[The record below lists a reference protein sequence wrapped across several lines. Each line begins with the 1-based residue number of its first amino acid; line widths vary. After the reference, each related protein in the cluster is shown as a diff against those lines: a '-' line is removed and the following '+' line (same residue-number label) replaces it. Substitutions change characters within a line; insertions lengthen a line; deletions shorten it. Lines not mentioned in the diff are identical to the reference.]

1 MMTLPFF
8 ICAGALFSAL
18 RGHRGI
24 AALLTV
30 IAVLVLFVLFRLH
43 ATDVLDIDL

>member
-1 MMTLPFF
+1 MTLPFF
-8 ICAGALFSAL
+8 ICAGALYSAW
-18 RGHRGI
+18 RGQRSV
-24 AALLTV
+24 AVLLTV